1 MYSLNSRVDV
11 ILAVLAV
18 CKVRQGFRVTIPKE
32 VRELLELE
40 EGDELLFFKT
50 RGWVKHICI
59 RKSYARAEKE

>member
-1 MYSLNSRVDV
+1 L

-40 EGDELLFFKT
+40 EDDELLFFKT